1 MNRGRSPVIVI
12 GAGWAGL
19 AAAVALVEAGEAVI
33 VIEAAPQAGGRARA
47 LTLSFGGSPVEVD
60 NGQHL
65 LIGAYRDT
73 LALMRRVGVDPQQAM
88 LRMPMKLIG
97 PDGFFLQAATLPA
110 PVHPLNLAIGLIT
123 ARGLPWSHR
132 WAMVRLMRRLQQQ
145 GPNTCPSGMTV
156 SQWLA
161 LQGQPAGL
169 ITRIWA
175 PLCIGALNTPPDQA
189 CARTFARVLN
199 DALLGE
205 AGSADF
211 LMPHGTLSDMLPNPA
226 MSWLEAR
233 GAQVRLRSV
242 SRAVRPDPGPE
253 LDPEMRPDSQKGW
266 LVDTDTGTLA
276 ASQVILAVPPNQV
289 ARLLDQ
295 TLSAA
300 QRAPFEAFEFEPI
313 ATVWLGWES
322 RLALPAI
329 TMLDEDIA
337 AGQHGQWL
345 FARTAPK
352 DGPVHSLA
360 GVVVSAAGRA
370 QAQAESPAQA
380 LATQVAAQVAKQLGC
395 PIPEHARAIIDKRAT
410 IRCSPDRPRIDT
422 DALAPHCPG
431 LFLAGDWVWHDY
443 PATIES
449 AVRSGLAAA
458 NRAVTGS
465 PVRDRSDRG
474 N

>member
-1 MNRGRSPVIVI
+1 MTRGRSPVIVI

-19 AAAVALVEAGEAVI
+19 AAAVALVEAGESVI
-33 VIEAAPQAGGRARA
+33 VIEAAPQAGGRARS

-88 LRMPMKLIG
+88 MRMPMKLVG
-97 PDGFFLQAATLPA
+97 PSGLRLQAATLPA
-110 PVHPLNLAIGLIT
+110 PFHPLNLAIGLVT

-132 WAMVRLMRRLQQQ
+132 WSMIRLMRRLQQQ
-145 GPNTCPSGMTV
+145 GPAACPTGMTV

-161 LQGQPAGL
+161 RQDQPAGL

-205 AGSADF
+205 AGAADF
-211 LMPHGTLSDMLPNPA
+211 LMPHGTLSDILPNPA
-226 MSWLEAR
+226 ISWLAER
-233 GAQVRLRSV
+233 GAQVKLRSV
-242 SRAVRPDPGPE
+242 CRAVRRERGSD
-253 LDPEMRPDSQKGW
+253 LSADLQRGW
-266 LVDTDTGTLA
+266 LVDTDAGALT
-276 ASQVILAVPPNQV
+276 ASRVILAVPPYQV

-295 TLSAA
+295 TLTDAS
-300 QRAPFEAFEFEPI
+300 RAPFEAFEYEPI
-313 ATVWLGWES
+313 ATIWLGWES
-322 RLALPAI
+322 RLALPSI

-345 FARTAPK
+345 FARTAPT
-352 DGPVHSLA
+352 DGPVRSLA

-370 QAQAESPAQA
+370 QAQAESTAQA
-380 LATQVAAQVAKQLGC
+380 LAKQVATQVADQLGC
-395 PIPEHARAIIDKRAT
+395 PIPEHSRAIVDKRAT
-410 IRCSPDRPRIDT
+410 IRCSPDRPRVDP

-431 LFLAGDWVWHDY
+431 LYLAGDWVWHDY

-458 NRAVTGS
+458 DRVISSS
-465 PVRDRSDRG
+465 PLPG
-474 N
+474 

>member
-1 MNRGRSPVIVI
+1 MTRGRSPVIVI

-19 AAAVALVEAGEAVI
+19 AAAVALVEAGESVI

-73 LALMRRVGVDPQQAM
+73 LALMRRVGVDPPHAV
-88 LRMPMKLIG
+88 LRMPMRLIG
-97 PDGFFLQAATLPA
+97 PDGFVLQAARLPA
-110 PVHPLNLAIGLIT
+110 PFHPLNLATGLIT

-132 WAMVRLMRRLQQQ
+132 WAMVRLMRRLQQR
-145 GPNTCPSGMTV
+145 GPTECPIGMTV

-161 LQGQPAGL
+161 QQDQPAGL

-175 PLCIGALNTPPDQA
+175 PLCIGALNTPPEQA
-189 CARTFARVLN
+189 CARTFARVLT

-205 AGSADF
+205 AGAADF
-211 LMPHGTLSDMLPNPA
+211 LMPHGTLSDILPNPA
-226 MSWLEAR
+226 MAWLAAR
-233 GAQVRLRSV
+233 GAQVRLRCV
-242 SRAVRPDPGPE
+242 GRAVRPGDQGAW
-253 LDPEMRPDSQKGW
+253 R
-266 LVDTDTGTLA
+266 VDTDAGNMS
-276 ASQVILAVPPNQV
+276 ASQVVLAVPPNQV
-289 ARLLDQ
+289 ARLLSQ
-295 TLSAA
+295 TLTDAL
-300 QRAPFEAFEFEPI
+300 RAPFEAFEFEPI

-337 AGQHGQWL
+337 TGQHGQWL
-345 FARTAPK
+345 FARTAPNA
-352 DGPVHSLA
+352 GPVRSLA

-370 QAQAESPAQA
+370 QAQSDAPTQS
-380 LATQVAAQVAKQLGC
+380 LAKQVAAQVADQLGC
-395 PIPEHARAIIDKRAT
+395 PIPEHARAIVDKRAT

-449 AVRSGLAAA
+449 AVRAGLAAA
-458 NRAVTGS
+458 DCVMRSS
-465 PVRDRSDRG
+465 PVR

>member
-1 MNRGRSPVIVI
+1 MTRGRSPVIVI

-19 AAAVALVEAGEAVI
+19 AAAVALVEAGETVI

-73 LALMRRVGVDPQQAM
+73 LALMRRVGVDPQQVMA
-88 LRMPMKLIG
+88 RIPMKLIG
-97 PDGFFLQAATLPA
+97 PSGFFLQAATLPA
-110 PVHPLNLAIGLIT
+110 PFHPLNLAIGLVT

-132 WAMVRLMRRLQQQ
+132 WAMIRLMRRLKQQ
-145 GPNTCPSGMTV
+145 GPAACPSAMTV

-161 LQGQPAGL
+161 LEDQPTGL
-169 ITRIWA
+169 ITRIWS
-175 PLCIGALNTPPDQA
+175 PLCIGALNTPPEQA

-205 AGSADF
+205 AGAADF
-211 LMPHGTLSDMLPNPA
+211 LMPHGTLSDILPNPA

-242 SRAVRPDPGPE
+242 SRAVHPDLG
-253 LDPEMRPDSQKGW
+253 PEMRPDSQKGW

-276 ASQVILAVPPNQV
+276 ASQVILAVPPNQI

-300 QRAPFEAFEFEPI
+300 QRAPFEAFEYEPI

-322 RLALPAI
+322 PLDLPAI
-329 TMLDEDIA
+329 TMLDEDPS

-352 DGPVHSLA
+352 DGPVRSLA

-370 QAQAESPAQA
+370 QAQGGSLAQA
-380 LATQVAAQVAKQLGC
+380 LAKQVAAQVAEQLDC
-395 PIPEHARAIIDKRAT
+395 PVPEHARAIVDKRAT

-458 NRAVTGS
+458 NRVMTGS
-465 PVRDRSDRG
+465 PVRNRG

>member
-1 MNRGRSPVIVI
+1 MTHGRSPVIVI

-19 AAAVALVEAGEAVI
+19 AAAVALVEAGESVI

-73 LALMRRVGVDPQQAM
+73 LALMRRVGVDPQHAL

-110 PVHPLNLAIGLIT
+110 PFHPLNLAIGLVT

-145 GPNTCPSGMTV
+145 GPTACPIGMTV

-161 LQGQPAGL
+161 QQDQPAGL

-175 PLCIGALNTPPDQA
+175 PLCIGALNTPPEQA
-189 CARTFARVLN
+189 CARTFARVLT

-205 AGSADF
+205 AGDADF
-211 LMPHGTLSDMLPNPA
+211 LMPHGTLSDILPNPA
-226 MSWLEAR
+226 ISWLKQR
-233 GAQVRLRSV
+233 GAQVQLRRAG
-242 SRAVRPDPGPE
+242 RAVRPDAHGA
-253 LDPEMRPDSQKGW
+253 W
-266 LVDTDTGTLA
+266 LVDTDGGALS
-276 ASQVILAVPPNQV
+276 ASQLILAVPPNQV

-295 TLSAA
+295 TLTEAS
-300 QRAPFEAFEFEPI
+300 RAPFEAFEYEPI

-322 RLALPAI
+322 PHALPSI
-329 TMLDEDIA
+329 TMLDEDIS
-337 AGQHGQWL
+337 AGHHGQWL
-345 FARTAPK
+345 FARTAPTE
-352 DGPVHSLA
+352 GPVRSLA
-360 GVVVSAAGRA
+360 GVVISAAGRA
-370 QAQAESPAQA
+370 QAQSGSLAQA
-380 LATQVAAQVAKQLGC
+380 LAGQVAGQVSAQLGC
-395 PIPEHARAIIDKRAT
+395 RLPDHARAIVDKRAT

-431 LFLAGDWVWHDY
+431 VFLAGDWVWHDY

-458 NRAVTGS
+458 QAALSVS
-465 PVRDRSDRG
+465 P
-474 N
+474 